1 MSKKTKNSVTS
12 KVSAFTMLGL
22 TIAGP
27 VLTAGSVLADE
38 VQSYATNYKD
48 GQKVNEANKASLAKA
63 SQNTAKA
70 TELTVPDT
78 VLTDAVNKYKGN
90 VNLTE
95 AGVVDKGTFKQSD
108 TAGIEKATAEINAD
122 YQKQASEIKAL
133 SDKYEA
139 DLKFYNDNK
148 QAVETLAGE
157 LSKLAQEST
166 KLGAKIDKGNAV
178 TGKSFQEIQ
187 EGLKTQIE
195 SMKKLV
201 ATQQASN
208 TSQSTVSADYDAKVA
223 EIKKLEAQLE
233 ELAQKGSTLGAT
245 ISKNQVTDS
254 KTLDEIKTLLAGQ
267 VATLSEIVKK
277 QEEVNKK
284 FEADSKAYEANA
296 AEVAKLTKELNDAVG
311 ELSKVPGV
319 AVHNDGT
326 ESGKTFDEIKANLKS
341 QIAAAKTKKTEAQNA
356 SNKTITSEQE
366 YLKAKAKYDTDL
378 AEYKKEKAKYDSD
391 KKQYDTALIK
401 YNADKAKY
409 DEDKVKYAESLR
421 QMQNNTGTDGYLS
434 QAVGQSLIFKSEPNA
449 TANITLGSSD
459 DYFIKRSAAQSA
471 SGDIRSH
478 INSSLWNRSIHGTTN
493 QEEML
498 ILDKN
503 NQVTTSPYYMVDTA
517 VGHTTTVNY
526 NLYNTTFNGKKVSK
540 LTVKYTPELSSA
552 NDNRMVLAIHKDPT
566 VTVWFGSA
574 YDKKGIGNKLKMEYQ
589 YFYEDGTPVEF
600 SEDNKGIVS
609 FASRNNHGD
618 YAYAED
624 FGDLSSNMSFIKITG
639 SSIDRQSDGR
649 FYSATTNNSFRGGA
663 PYAWDSDGGPYEY
676 WGAGAASVNSGSKF
690 SFTVGTTK
698 PNKNLPHNIRQW
710 FVFNTD
716 VKANVAVK
724 PVEPVK
730 PKEPKEPK
738 EPTPPQR
745 PEGNLTT
752 TDFGYKVY
760 ENPAKPT
767 KDNLSG
773 SYSSIVV
780 PKKPSQTTGVNGSY
794 NEFTIPNPPQKPSYA
809 YHRNVIRTSPDAV
822 KEVKDSDGTD
832 VNNQVTPKS
841 STITFDLKVNA
852 LPANRPES
860 KEFTITDALPQG
872 AKFLKDATVA
882 HPNNKNWD
890 ITFDEKTDVV
900 TFKPKAEY
908 IKEFNKNL
916 GAAFE
921 IQSPTIVTEVQNDD
935 AVYENNFIVKHND
948 NEYSSNIVKVVTP
961 TPPTITNGDNG
972 DGGGSKN
979 KNRKEKPLKAV
990 NDDKGNDI
998 NNLNVKTEDTVY
1010 YNLTWSN
1017 ENYKGIKASVK
1028 EVADGFFY
1036 AEDIDEKAV
1045 TPLLDQLEVTVKAT
1059 GEKVE
1064 GVHAEYYESL
1074 EKAPKE
1080 VQDKY
1085 KQQGI
1090 EPKGGFVHIWVDDEH
1105 EAEHNAKYKVTGQDL
1120 NIKFPV
1126 KVNKDFAG
1134 QFENT
1139 AYQSD
1144 YGNGYK
1150 TNTVK
1155 NNVPVQKTDKFV
1167 TTGDK
1172 VDVTKLTDKDKV
1184 KEIPKRKD
1192 NYNWVVK
1199 NTLDKYSVE
1208 NGLYK
1213 ELALN
1218 DSSFADVQTADKVS
1232 VMDSKG
1238 NDVTSETNIEV
1249 WVDGKLYSV
1258 NGTLSNQTIA
1268 DNADV
1273 TDKTV
1278 RGDEKTN
1285 DKKLLSKDKNLL
1297 LPDNLNIDGKKN
1309 TVEIKAVFKD
1319 TSKVKDTTYYTVYQN
1334 VNTVRANASEIKNYV
1349 VDGDKLEI
1357 ENKARI
1363 DYKFKFDETW
1373 NKTTESNA
1381 KVRISVVQPK
1391 EVKTTKYVT
1400 KGKVDVTKL
1409 TDADKATSIAS
1420 QLDKYNWIIKAEL
1433 NKDSVANNAYKSL
1446 SIVDKEFADVQ
1457 SVTKATLRNK
1467 DGVDITSLVDIQ
1479 VWQDD
1484 KLYSVNGQEGTE
1496 AKTESTG
1503 ETNVLLPKDLNKDGK
1518 KANVQIK
1525 AVFKNPEEIDQTEYY
1540 LAFENVSYA
1549 DASEQE
1555 IKNYKSGDNVK
1566 VGNVAN
1572 AEYAGTLD
1580 EDGKVKKTPDTKADL
1595 EQKAPKPLTPE
1606 KKKTPNT
1613 RWVDEQYNKLKE
1625 PKDGLHPDKEGDDV
1639 EGWTL
1644 VRIENDKDGNVINVY
1659 RKVKTPNTRWVDEQ
1673 YNKLKETQDGLHPD
1687 NEGDDVE
1694 GWTLVRVENDKDG
1707 NVINVYRKNKTPNTR
1722 WVDEQNNPLKDP
1734 KDGSYPDKEGDDV
1747 EGWTLVRT
1755 DIDEEGNVVN
1765 VYRKV
1770 LNTRWVDEQGNQLK
1784 EPKQGTY
1791 PDKEGDDV
1799 EGWTLVRVET
1809 DKDGNVTNV
1818 YRKTPKVAPKNPQ
1831 KFAPTGVADVAK
1843 YGFLATAVLS
1853 VLGLFGYKKFKR
1865 SEDN

>member
-1 MSKKTKNSVTS
+1 MNQKTKNSMTS
-12 KVSAFTMLGL
+12 KVSVFTMLGL

-48 GQKVNEANKASLAKA
+48 GQKVNEANKASLAEAGKK
-63 SQNTAKA
+63 TAKA
-70 TELTVPDT
+70 TELTIPNT

-95 AGVVDKGTFKQSD
+95 ASVVDRGTFKQSD
-108 TAGIEKATAEINAD
+108 TAGIEKATAEATAD
-122 YQKQASEIKAL
+122 YQKQADEIKSL
-133 SDKYEA
+133 SDKYET
-139 DLKFYNDNK
+139 DLKFYNENK
-148 QAVETLAGE
+148 QTVQTLAAE
-157 LSKLAQEST
+157 LSKLAQDAT
-166 KLGAKIDKGNAV
+166 KLGAKITKGDTV

-187 EGLKTQIE
+187 DGLKAQIE
-195 SMKKLV
+195 QMKKVV
-201 ATQQASN
+201 ATQNASVAN
-208 TSQSTVSADYDAKVA
+208 NSTVSADYDAKVA

-233 ELAQKGSTLGAT
+233 ELAQKGSALGAT

-254 KTLDEIKTLLAGQ
+254 KTLEEIKTLLAGQ
-267 VATLSEIVKK
+267 VATLTEIAKR

-284 FEADSKAYEANA
+284 FDADTKAYDANV
-296 AEVAKLTKELNDAVG
+296 AEVTKLNKELNDLVG
-311 ELSKVPGV
+311 ELGKVPGV

-326 ESGKTFDEIKANLKS
+326 ETGKTFDEIKARLKT
-341 QIAAAKTKKTEAQNA
+341 QIANAKAKKTEAETAA
-356 SNKTITSEQE
+356 SGKATSEDA
-366 YLKAKAKYDTDL
+366 YKKAKAKYDTDL
-378 AEYKKEKAKYDSD
+378 AEYKKEKAKYDED
-391 KKQYDTALIK
+391 KKRYDADLSRYETLKKKYDT
-401 YNADKAKY
+401 
-409 DEDKVKYAESLR
+409 DKVQYQNDLNTYNTALANAEANKYR
-421 QMQNNTGTDGYLS
+421 DGYLS
-434 QAVGQSLIFKSEPNA
+434 QAIGQSFVFNTEPNA
-449 TANITLGSSD
+449 KVSVSGGKFKTSPTEASLAD
-459 DYFIKRSAAQSA
+459 RLFDKRPEAKNYNALPSTPPAESYVRGKGR
-471 SGDIRSH
+471 SNTDFYEMVWRVGDTINVTYTNLQ
-478 INSSLWNRSIHGTTN
+478 NSS
-493 QEEML
+493 
-498 ILDKN
+498 
-503 NQVTTSPYYMVDTA
+503 
-517 VGHTTTVNY
+517 
-526 NLYNTTFNGKKVSK
+526 FNGRKISKV
-540 LTVKYTPELSSA
+540 VYKYEVITAPS
-552 NDNRMVLAIHKDPT
+552 NDGLINVVIYNDPT
-566 VTVWFGSA
+566 VTLDTDSENH
-574 YDKKGIGNKLKMEYQ
+574 NKNVDVRIRLTPTY
-589 YFYEDGTPVEF
+589 YYEDGTKVDFSQGTAVFTTGSMNYDFFVGHVE
-600 SEDNKGIVS
+600 SIQNLKG
-609 FASRNNHGD
+609 AT
-618 YAYAED
+618 
-624 FGDLSSNMSFIKITG
+624 FIPITG
-639 SSIDRQSDGR
+639 STVVDNNGIYAS
-649 FYSATTNNSFRGGA
+649 THNNSRKNFLGTNGESKYNSVEWDVNGSPLQWYGMGA
-663 PYAWDSDGGPYEY
+663 FKTNASD
-676 WGAGAASVNSGSKF
+676 F
-690 SFTVGTTK
+690 SFDFVSHTYNTERDGNKWKGYWQQLTTK
-698 PNKNLPHNIRQW
+698 
-710 FVFNTD
+710 FVNPIPL
-716 VKANVAVK
+716 K
-724 PVEPVK
+724 PVELTKPIK

-738 EPTPPQR
+738 VPTPPQR
-745 PEGNLTT
+745 PEGVVPT

-773 SYSSIVV
+773 TYSSVV
-780 PKKPSQTTGVNGSY
+780 IPKKPAQTTATNGEY
-794 NEFTIPNPPQKPSYA
+794 NEFTIPNPPEKPSYT

-832 VNNQVTPKS
+832 VNNQVIPKS
-841 STITFDLKVNA
+841 STIAFDLKVNA
-852 LPANRPES
+852 LPANRPET

-872 AKFLKDATVA
+872 AKFAKETTLA

-890 ITFDEKTDVV
+890 ITFDEKTEVV
-900 TFKPKAEY
+900 TLKPKAEY

-921 IQSPTIVTEVQNDD
+921 IQSPTIVTEVQNDE
-935 AVYENNFIVKHND
+935 AVYENNFIVKNND

-972 DGGGSKN
+972 DGGNDGGKN

-990 NDDKGNDI
+990 KDDKGNDI
-998 NNLNVKTEDTVY
+998 NNLNVKPEDTVY
-1010 YNLTWSN
+1010 YNLTWGN

-1074 EKAPKE
+1074 AKAPKD

-1105 EAEHNAKYKVTGQDL
+1105 EADHNAKYKVAGLDL

-1126 KVNKDFAG
+1126 KVNKDFNG

-1172 VDVTKLTDKDKV
+1172 VDVTKLTEKDKV

-1192 NYNWVVK
+1192 TYNWVVK
-1199 NTLDKYSVE
+1199 NNLDEYSVK

-1218 DSSFADVQTADKVS
+1218 DNGFADVQTADKVS

-1238 NDVTSETNIEV
+1238 NDVTSETDIEV

-1273 TDKTV
+1273 TDKEV
-1278 RGDEKTN
+1278 RGDAKTN

-1297 LPDNLNIDGKKN
+1297 LPDNLNVDGKKN

-1319 TSKVKDTTYYTVYQN
+1319 TSKVKDTTYYTVYHN
-1334 VNTVRANASEIKNYV
+1334 VSTVRANASEIKNYV

-1373 NKTTESNA
+1373 NKSKESNA

-1409 TDADKATSIAS
+1409 TDADKATSISS

-1433 NKDSVANNAYKSL
+1433 NKESVANNAYKSL

-1457 SVTKATLRNK
+1457 SVSKATLRNK
-1467 DGVDITSLVDIQ
+1467 DGLDITSLVDIQ
-1479 VWQDD
+1479 VWKDGQ
-1484 KLYSVNGQEGTE
+1484 LYSVNGQEGTE
-1496 AKTESTG
+1496 AKADATG

-1525 AVFKNPEEIDQTEYY
+1525 AVFKNPEEIDQSEYY

-1549 DASEQE
+1549 DASEDE
-1555 IKNYKSGDNVK
+1555 IKNYKSGDQVK

-1580 EDGKVKKTPDTKADL
+1580 EDGKVRKTPDTKADL
-1595 EQKAPKPLTPE
+1595 EQKTPKPLTPE

-1625 PKDGLHPDKEGDDV
+1625 TK
-1639 EGWTL
+1639 
-1644 VRIENDKDGNVINVY
+1644 
-1659 RKVKTPNTRWVDEQ
+1659 
-1673 YNKLKETQDGLHPD
+1673 DGLHPD

-1755 DIDEEGNVVN
+1755 DIDDEGNVVN

-1770 LNTRWVDEQGNQLK
+1770 LNTRWVDEQGNKLK
-1784 EPKQGTY
+1784 EPKDGSY

-1843 YGFLATAVLS
+1843 YGFLTAAVLS
-1853 VLGLFGYKKFKR
+1853 VLGLLGFKKFKR